1 MPGIVDSSRT
11 EQGVD
16 VGQTHFAVVGSAM
29 LRWRRIRKGRGP
41 FFGANDM
48 KSKSMARLALS
59 LLLCLAVG
67 TLEGLVTRPEIPAW
81 YAGLAKPSWTP
92 PPLAFPIAWTILYVL
107 MAFSLWRLWD
117 LQTRSAARTRAM
129 IWFLIQLALNALW
142 SPVFFGWHG
151 TRTAL
156 VIIVA
161 LLIAIA
167 ATMLT
172 ASRVDR
178 LAAWLLAPYLL
189 WVAYATTLNAGVVT
203 MN

>member
-1 MPGIVDSSRT
+1 
-11 EQGVD
+11 
-16 VGQTHFAVVGSAM
+16 
-29 LRWRRIRKGRGP
+29 
-41 FFGANDM
+41 
-48 KSKSMARLALS
+48 
-59 LLLCLAVG
+59 
-67 TLEGLVTRPEIPAW
+67 
-81 YAGLAKPSWTP
+81 
-92 PPLAFPIAWTILYVL
+92 
-107 MAFSLWRLWD
+107 
-117 LQTRSAARTRAM
+117 M

-189 WVAYATTLNAGVVT
+189 WVAYATTINIGVVA

>member
-1 MPGIVDSSRT
+1 
-11 EQGVD
+11 
-16 VGQTHFAVVGSAM
+16 
-29 LRWRRIRKGRGP
+29 
-41 FFGANDM
+41 M
-48 KSKSMARLALS
+48 KSKSMVRLVLS

-67 TLEGLVTRPEIPAW
+67 TLEGLVTRPEIPTW

-92 PPLAFPIAWTILYVL
+92 PPPAFPIAWTVLYVL
-107 MAFSLWRLWD
+107 MAFSFWRLWD
-117 LQTRSAARTRAM
+117 LETPSAARTRAM

-151 TRTAL
+151 TRAAL

-161 LLIAIA
+161 LFVAIA
-167 ATMLT
+167 ATIVT

-178 LAAWLLAPYLL
+178 PTAWLLAPYLL
-189 WVAYATTLNAGVVT
+189 WVAYATTLNIGVVA